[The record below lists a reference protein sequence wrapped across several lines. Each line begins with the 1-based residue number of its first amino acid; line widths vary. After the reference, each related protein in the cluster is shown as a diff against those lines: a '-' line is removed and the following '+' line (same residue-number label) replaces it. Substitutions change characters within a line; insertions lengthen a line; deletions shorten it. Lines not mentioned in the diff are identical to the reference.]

1 MTPASTSEISAPR
14 RYDVARFF
22 ADGNRLLS
30 ASIDAS
36 QARGVTVQRL
46 PIQSTG
52 PTRSLAFQ
60 AVLPLASLA
69 RRQHDAGP
77 HDIIGGGD
85 QPAGNHHGARFIG
98 AGGQEPD
105 PSTRVVPSAI
115 DRFIC
120 VWKHELIPRT
130 PISTRSRS
138 TNTRRRE
145 LAAIRGRVSWRGY
158 VRSRVK
164 KRHVLTPGV
173 GQLYG
178 HRNGIGQSAR
188 SLDQTFEQN
197 SPQQAFQRDVPVFNI
212 SIELWL
218 YPRLA
223 KAHPYG

>member
-1 MTPASTSEISAPR
+1 MPRSDWRVDTDQCVGPSGATCFAALGRLACRTPPPSSPGLPRMTPASTSEISAPR

-158 VRSRVK
+158 VR
-164 KRHVLTPGV
+164 V
-173 GQLYG
+173 GSK
-178 HRNGIGQSAR
+178 NDMC
-188 SLDQTFEQN
+188 SL
-197 SPQQAFQRDVPVFNI
+197 
-212 SIELWL
+212 
-218 YPRLA
+218 LA
-223 KAHPYG
+223 